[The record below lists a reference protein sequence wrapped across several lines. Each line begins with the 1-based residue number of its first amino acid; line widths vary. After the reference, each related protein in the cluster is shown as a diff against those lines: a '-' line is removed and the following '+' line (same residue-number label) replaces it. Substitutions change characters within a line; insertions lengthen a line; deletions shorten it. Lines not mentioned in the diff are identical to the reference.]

1 VRAFNVDHLMVG
13 SELVEGQQQRC
24 ALRPT
29 GGAGHSFFSDAVG
42 PRKVNLK
49 AQWNVGKWGG
59 PMLAGGSAFASAG
72 RVDHLCAL
80 YARARRSRA
89 AGRIRPELWT
99 AAPADFFLT

>member
-1 VRAFNVDHLMVG
+1 VLQRDL
-13 SELVEGQQQRC
+13 LGQLGVHDDR
-24 ALRPT
+24 
-29 GGAGHSFFSDAVG
+29 
-42 PRKVNLK
+42 
-49 AQWNVGKWGG
+49 
-59 PMLAGGSAFASAG
+59 G